1 MKTVREL
8 IKEAVSEGYVKT
20 AADMIAYLSGYYSNC
35 GTSCDAGI
43 VLTHMMEA
51 IQDGTVKRGAYYE
64 D

>member
-1 MKTVREL
+1 MQTVREL

-20 AADMIAYLSGYYSNC
+20 AADMVAYLSRYYSNC
-35 GTSCDAGI
+35 GTSCDACI

-64 D
+64 E